1 MIVYTDVLF
10 FINFFMNYLII
21 SVCSAIVPGPYKNRR
36 KMLASTLGGIYGVC
50 VFIPDLTFMYSVLS
64 VFLFS
69 ALLVA
74 VVFCPCNIKDF
85 LKYLAVFYIASFLL
99 AGGIYMILP
108 YLGGGIIRNNV
119 IYYDS
124 IQILVIA
131 AVLGYVLIKSVK
143 YIRKHKKRLGYNVKI
158 KYKEKTAETDGMLDT
173 GNLLSDPLT
182 GRSVV
187 VGDEEVL
194 KKLFSPDC
202 NIFNLSEWIDSTDI
216 RLIPYKTLDKEGVMT
231 GFLIDEICID
241 NKIIKDVVLAVSS
254 QKLEHGVLINSASL

>member
-21 SVCSAIVPGPYKNRR
+21 SVCSAIAPGPSKNRR

-69 ALLVA
+69 ACIVA
-74 VVFCPCNIKDF
+74 VVFCPCRVRDF
-85 LKYLAVFYIASFLL
+85 LRYLAVFYISSFLL
-99 AGGIYMILP
+99 AGGIYMLLP
-108 YLGGGIIRNNV
+108 FLGGGMIRNNV
-119 IYYDS
+119 IYFEGAKV
-124 IQILVIA
+124 LIA
-131 AVLGYVLIKSVK
+131 AAVIGFGVIKGIK
-143 YIRKHKKRLGYNVKI
+143 YIKTHCLKEGYNVKI
-158 KYKEKTAETDGMLDT
+158 RYKDKTAEMKGMLDT
-173 GNLLSDPLT
+173 GNMLCEPLT

-202 NIFNLSEWIDSTDI
+202 SVLNLNEWIDSTDI
-216 RLIPYKTLDKEGVMT
+216 RLIPYKTLDREGVMT
-231 GFLIDEICID
+231 GFLVDEICVD
-241 NKIIKDVVLAVSS
+241 GKATEDIIIAVSPK
-254 QKLEHGVLINSASL
+254 KLEHGILINSASL